1 MKACVNVEAGRHDD
15 GKCKGLPRTLV
26 ACVVAICLG
35 GMANASAFDLDGILH
50 SDVLLDP
57 LQVTPPVLRS
67 GATLPGDADPIACV
81 VSLDIPTQLSLE
93 AAIDLAMCSN
103 PQVRAAW
110 AAIKVQSGAVGEAK
124 AAYLPTLAGSVSR
137 LSDRTWFPGSTN
149 AGTRTTGNTVYAA
162 LTWRLLDFGGREANL
177 SAAKSLLDA
186 ASATHDATLQK
197 TLTAVIQAYFD
208 VQTAQAASAAKQE
221 AVSIASG
228 TLQTARRREARGAGS
243 NGDTLQAE
251 TTVARAALDMS
262 RAEGDL
268 NKAKAVMVY
277 AIGAPPG
284 TKVSLVSLGPPKT
297 EELASSLAD
306 WLAQAEQSHPAIEAA
321 RAQVDAARARADVAR
336 SEGRP
341 SLDLS
346 ASFYQNGR
354 PGQGLSTTQTR
365 ERLMGVTLNL
375 PIFEGFARTYKI
387 RGADALV
394 EQRAAELLD
403 VEHRVAM
410 EVVQAYSDAAA
421 ALKNLEASDTL
432 LRSAQSSLASSQRKY
447 EKGAADVLEI
457 LSTQKALADAQQE
470 RIRCISEWRS
480 ASLRVVSAAGQLGVM
495 KVRQSSE
502 D

>member
-1 MKACVNVEAGRHDD
+1 MKACVNAEPHYRGRRRAN
-15 GKCKGLPRTLV
+15 LPR
-26 ACVVAICLG
+26 VVTAWVFALCLG
-35 GMANASAFDLDGILH
+35 GVFNANAFDLDGILR
-50 SDVLLDP
+50 SDVLRDP
-57 LQVTPPVLRS
+57 LQAAPPVLHD
-67 GATLPGDADPIACV
+67 GTVLPGDDLAVACV
-81 VSLDIPTQLSLE
+81 GSPEIPAQMSLE
-93 AAIDLAMCSN
+93 TAVDLAMCSN

-124 AAYLPTLAGSVSR
+124 ATYLPTLTGSVSR
-137 LSDRTWFPGSTN
+137 LSDKTWFPGSTN
-149 AGTRTTGNTVYAA
+149 AATHTTGNTVYAA

-177 SAAKSLLDA
+177 NAARSLLNA

-208 VQTAQAASAAKQE
+208 AQTAQAALATKQE
-221 AVSIASG
+221 AVSIAAG

-251 TTVARAALDMS
+251 TTLARATLDMS

-277 AIGAPPG
+277 AMGAPPG
-284 TKVSLVSLGPPKT
+284 TKVDLVSLGPPKT

-346 ASFYQNGR
+346 TSFYQNGR

-365 ERLMGVTLNL
+365 ERLIGVTLNL

-387 RGADALV
+387 QGADALV

-410 EVVQAYSDAAA
+410 EVVQAYSDASA
-421 ALKNLEASDTL
+421 ALRNLEASDTL
-432 LRSAQSSLASSQRKY
+432 LRTARFSLASSQRKY

-470 RIRCISEWRS
+470 RIRCVSEWRS
-480 ASLRVVSAAGQLGVM
+480 ASLRVVSAAGQLGMM
-495 KVRQSSE
+495 KVRE
-502 D
+502 PGAD

>member
-1 MKACVNVEAGRHDD
+1 MVN
-15 GKCKGLPRTLV
+15 
-26 ACVVAICLG
+26 
-35 GMANASAFDLDGILH
+35 ANAFDLDGILH
-50 SDVLLDP
+50 SDVLRDP
-57 LQVTPPVLRS
+57 LQAMPSVLRS
-67 GATLPGDADPIACV
+67 DVVPPGDDMP
-81 VSLDIPTQLSLE
+81 VSCAESSEIPVPMSLE
-93 AAIDLAMCSN
+93 VAVDLAMCSN

-110 AAIKVQSGAVGEAK
+110 AAIKVQAGAVGEAK
-124 AAYLPTLAGSVSR
+124 AAYLPTLTGSLSR
-137 LSDRTWFPGSTN
+137 LSDKTWFPGSTN
-149 AGTRTTGNTVYAA
+149 AATRTAGNTVYAA
-162 LTWRLLDFGGREANL
+162 LAWRLLDFGGREANL
-177 SAAKSLLDA
+177 NAAKSLLEA

-208 VQTAQAASAAKQE
+208 VQTAQAALAAKKE
-221 AVSIASG
+221 AASIADG

-251 TTVARAALDMS
+251 TTLARAALDMS

-277 AIGAPPG
+277 AIGAPPS
-284 TKVSLVSLGPPKT
+284 TTVSLVPLGPPKP

-306 WLAQAEQSHPAIEAA
+306 WLAMTQQRHPAIEAA
-321 RAQVDAARARADVAR
+321 RAQVDAAQARADVAR
-336 SEGRP
+336 SEGLP

-346 ASFYQNGR
+346 TSFYQNGR
-354 PGQGLSTTQTR
+354 PGQGLSTMQTR
-365 ERLMGVTLNL
+365 ERLVGVTLNL

-410 EVVQAYSDAAA
+410 EVVQAYSDATA
-421 ALKNLEASDTL
+421 ALRNLEASDRL
-432 LRSAQSSLASSQRKY
+432 LRTAQSSLASSQRKY

-470 RIRCISEWRS
+470 RVRCISEWRS
-480 ASLRVVSAAGQLGVM
+480 ASLRVVSAAGQLGVTR
-495 KVRQSSE
+495 VRDSNVS
-502 D
+502 